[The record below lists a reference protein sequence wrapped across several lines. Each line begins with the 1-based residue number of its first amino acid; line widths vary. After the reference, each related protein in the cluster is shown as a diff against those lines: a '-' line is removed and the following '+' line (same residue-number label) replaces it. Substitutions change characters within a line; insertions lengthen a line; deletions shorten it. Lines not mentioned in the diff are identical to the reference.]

1 MTDHVKMLDCPF
13 CGGPPVTIITT
24 IFGKKQHVDRLV
36 GYGDD
41 GLSVEAHVYC
51 HECGGSGEIV
61 EDEIYDAESFDDV
74 MLDAIG
80 KWNAR
85 DKRHADLYASSD
97 LAGRNL
103 YPGNEPS

>member
-1 MTDHVKMLDCPF
+1 MTEQVKMLDCPF

-24 IFGKKQHVDRLV
+24 IFGQRQHVERQAD
-36 GYGDD
+36 YGED

-51 HECGGSGEIV
+51 HECGGSSEIV
-61 EDEIYDAESFDDV
+61 EDEIYDAESYDDV
-74 MLDAIG
+74 MVKAIG

-85 DKRHADLYASSD
+85 DKRHASMYESSEA
-97 LAGRNL
+97 AGRNL

>member
-1 MTDHVKMLDCPF
+1 MTEQVKMLDCPF

-24 IFGKKQHVDRLV
+24 GFRPRQHVDRLAD
-36 GYGDD
+36 YGDD

-61 EDEIYDAESFDDV
+61 EDEIYGAESYDEV
-74 MLDAIG
+74 MVTAIG
-80 KWNAR
+80 KWNNR
-85 DKRHADLYASSD
+85 DKRHASMYESSD
-97 LAGRNL
+97 RAGQNL

>member
-1 MTDHVKMLDCPF
+1 MTEQVKMLDCPF
-13 CGGPPVTIITT
+13 CGGPPVTIIKT
-24 IFGKKQHVDRLV
+24 IFSPIRHVGREEDH
-36 GYGDD
+36 GDD

-51 HECGGSGEIV
+51 HECGASGQIA
-61 EDEIYDAESFDDV
+61 EDEIYDAESYDDV

-85 DKRHADLYASSD
+85 DKRHADLYGSSD
-97 LAGRNL
+97 RAGRNL